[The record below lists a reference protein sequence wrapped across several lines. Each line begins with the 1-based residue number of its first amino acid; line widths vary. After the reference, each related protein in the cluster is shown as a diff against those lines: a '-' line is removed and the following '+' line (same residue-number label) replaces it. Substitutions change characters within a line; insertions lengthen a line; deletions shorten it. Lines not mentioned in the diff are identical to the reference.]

1 MGPTH
6 IPTNINDAVTAA
18 LDPTIGSEVVIA
30 YVDAFRLG
38 FRILAG
44 IAVFQFVLCLGLARV
59 VLLDEKPSAQVEEFQ
74 MEKTAH
80 EGKGKTDAGV
90 EERAVEARM

>member
-1 MGPTH
+1 MH

-44 IAVFQFVLCLGLARV
+44 IAVLSGYLPLRDKFVSV
-59 VLLDEKPSAQVEEFQ
+59 SEKWLY
-74 MEKTAH
+74 
-80 EGKGKTDAGV
+80 D
-90 EERAVEARM
+90 